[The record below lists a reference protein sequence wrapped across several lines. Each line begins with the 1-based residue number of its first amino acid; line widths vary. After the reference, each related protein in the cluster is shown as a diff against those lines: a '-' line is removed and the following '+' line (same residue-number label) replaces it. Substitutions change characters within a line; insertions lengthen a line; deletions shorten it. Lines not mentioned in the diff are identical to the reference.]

1 MNSIYA
7 ADFEATVETMNIEN
21 YESEGFI
28 DTDKVVVTWAG
39 LKEINSDK
47 RYTFQTRY
55 RGNKFIDALDS
66 FMNRVK
72 LLKDGSIVVFHNLKG
87 YDHGFIYYW
96 ALNNGYKV
104 SGRGVNDFF
113 INFGSKSKPKS
124 IRFFDS
130 LNLFQLSIKALGA
143 IVNEHKGGT
152 NEIETPLVSGFTKKT
167 TTIRVTNKFTD
178 EVEYHTFD
186 LSLDK
191 AFKVFQWDKY
201 AEADIDIL
209 AKILKHFKVD
219 LLLHNNIVT
228 TANWAWQTMQLA
240 DFSQPEPAYN
250 WLNGL
255 DEEPIEQYKFQSN
268 KITETVNKIIKPAY
282 KGGLTYVNP
291 LYQGKELKRL
301 GRTYDYNS
309 MYPYIYSTCRL
320 PKSECKRIKKIKT
333 FEDLKSVDCNELGF
347 IKIFGLNCK
356 LKDNMT
362 MPFLKKRTDD
372 YDVRPSL
379 NTLTYDN
386 EYHDNASLTLLEL
399 ELLFET
405 YDIESFK
412 SAVVYYHEEDEH
424 LMARFR
430 AHCAYW
436 YKLKAEAKNE
446 SERFI
451 AKMMLNSA
459 YGKAAQYTRFLST
472 PKISLDESGVLVN
485 NSYKHKAGY
494 KAANVAAGAY
504 ITAYGR
510 VMLSRVINTIGKEHF
525 VYCDTDSVHVFD
537 GPDYESILP
546 IDSSKLGYLKEES
559 RFDCGRWLAPKTYA
573 ERVISGKGF
582 NSEASWILHTAGSG
596 LPIAIESFN
605 PGQKVET
612 VRTKYVKGGR
622 LIYRTEFT
630 LSAGHIGK
638 LRIPEK
644 AKKYL
649 KHK

>member
-39 LKEINSDK
+39 LREINSAK

-96 ALNNGYKV
+96 ALNKGYKV

-152 NEIETPLVSGFTKKT
+152 NEIETPLVSSFTKKT
-167 TTIRVTNKFTD
+167 TTIRVSNKFTD

-240 DFSQPEPAYN
+240 DFNQPEPAYN
-250 WLNGL
+250 
-255 DEEPIEQYKFQSN
+255 
-268 KITETVNKIIKPAY
+268 
-282 KGGLTYVNP
+282 
-291 LYQGKELKRL
+291 
-301 GRTYDYNS
+301 
-309 MYPYIYSTCRL
+309 
-320 PKSECKRIKKIKT
+320 
-333 FEDLKSVDCNELGF
+333 
-347 IKIFGLNCK
+347 
-356 LKDNMT
+356 
-362 MPFLKKRTDD
+362 
-372 YDVRPSL
+372 
-379 NTLTYDN
+379 
-386 EYHDNASLTLLEL
+386 
-399 ELLFET
+399 
-405 YDIESFK
+405 
-412 SAVVYYHEEDEH
+412 
-424 LMARFR
+424 
-430 AHCAYW
+430 
-436 YKLKAEAKNE
+436 
-446 SERFI
+446 
-451 AKMMLNSA
+451 
-459 YGKAAQYTRFLST
+459 
-472 PKISLDESGVLVN
+472 
-485 NSYKHKAGY
+485 
-494 KAANVAAGAY
+494 
-504 ITAYGR
+504 
-510 VMLSRVINTIGKEHF
+510 
-525 VYCDTDSVHVFD
+525 
-537 GPDYESILP
+537 
-546 IDSSKLGYLKEES
+546 
-559 RFDCGRWLAPKTYA
+559 
-573 ERVISGKGF
+573 
-582 NSEASWILHTAGSG
+582 
-596 LPIAIESFN
+596 
-605 PGQKVET
+605 
-612 VRTKYVKGGR
+612 
-622 LIYRTEFT
+622 
-630 LSAGHIGK
+630 
-638 LRIPEK
+638 
-644 AKKYL
+644 
-649 KHK
+649 